1 VSGHSKW
8 ATIKHKK
15 AATDKARAKTWM
27 KAIRNIEIAAREGG
41 GDLSS
46 NATLRTM
53 VSKAKSE
60 QVPSDKI
67 DNAIKRATGELKAEI
82 QDSITYEGYAPSGV
96 AVLVEV
102 LTDNRNRAASDVRAA
117 FSKNGGSIAEPGAV
131 AWQFER
137 QGVILVPKTSKGS
150 AKALDEDTVMMAA
163 LEAGAEDVAD
173 IGDAF
178 EVRCRPTNVGKVCT
192 GLAEAGI
199 GFDSAERPMV
209 AKNLIE
215 LSDEADA
222 RKVLKLIEVLE
233 ELDDVDEVY
242 ANFDLPESVMALLG

>member
-1 VSGHSKW
+1 MSGHSKW

-41 GDLSS
+41 GDVTA

-53 VSKAKSE
+53 VQKAKAE
-60 QVPSDKI
+60 QVPNDKI
-67 DNAIKRATGELKAEI
+67 ETAIKRATGELKAEI
-82 QDSITYEGYAPSGV
+82 QDSITYEGYAPAGV

-117 FSKNGGSIAEPGAV
+117 FTKNGGSIAEPGSV

-137 QGVILVPKTSKGS
+137 RGVIVVSKRSGGTV
-150 AKALDEDTVMMAA
+150 LDEETVMMAA
-163 LEAGAEDVAD
+163 LEAGADDVSD
-173 IGDAF
+173 IGEAF
-178 EVRCRPTNVGKVCT
+178 EIRCAPTDVGAVCN
-192 GLAEAGI
+192 GLSEAGI
-199 GFDSAERPMV
+199 PFDSADRPML

-215 LSDEADA
+215 LSDEGDA
-222 RKVLKLIEVLE
+222 KRVLKLIEVLE

-242 ANFDLPESVMALLG
+242 ANFDLPESVMAALG